1 MTRCWPANPALV
13 TPMHELAVCQALM
26 EQVESI
32 ALEEQASRVTAIHL
46 GIGPLSGVE
55 TRLLEQ
61 AFSIAR
67 AGSIAAQAELVINTR
82 PVRVTCEQCGQATAA
97 LPNRLVCGNCG
108 DWHTTLVSGD
118 EMILER
124 VELTGH
130 ATGEPSTASTTEQ
143 AGSGNL

>member
-1 MTRCWPANPALV
+1 
-13 TPMHELAVCQALM
+13 MHELAVCQALM
-26 EQVESI
+26 EQVETI
-32 ALEEQASRVTAIHL
+32 ALEEQAVHVTAIHL

-55 TRLLEQ
+55 PRLLEQ

-67 AGSIAAQAELVINTR
+67 AGSIAADAQLFIESR
-82 PVRVTCEQCGQATAA
+82 PVRVTCELCGQATDA

-124 VELTGH
+124 VELAGK
-130 ATGEPSTASTTEQ
+130 ATNEPSTGTTTEQ
-143 AGSGNL
+143 ASSGNIH